1 MPDALLVALQ
11 EMPMSYKSARLIH
24 TAVAS
29 CSTRKLAPRPFLFP
43 NINNYKHHFMATAKN
58 NTTPKRTERL
68 EVRVTSDE
76 YNRVA
81 ELANT
86 CGLTLSNYVRKCVL
100 GQHPKQ
106 RLTDRE
112 IEALCSLADARGDL
126 IRIVRAVKSIQ
137 SDKRGL
143 YFHNTKFVEEW
154 MKAAIPLI
162 TRWGDIK
169 DYLTL

>member
-1 MPDALLVALQ
+1 MSDGLLVALQ

-24 TAVAS
+24 TTMAS
-29 CSTRKLAPRPFLFP
+29 CSTRKLAPMPFLFP
-43 NINNYKHHFMATAKN
+43 NINNYKHRIMAITKN
-58 NTTPKRTERL
+58 NITPKRTERL

-81 ELANT
+81 ELANV
-86 CGLTLSNYVRKCVL
+86 SNYVRKCVL

-126 IRIVRAVKSIQ
+126 IRIVSAVKSIQ

-169 DYLTL
+169 DYLIL

>member
-1 MPDALLVALQ
+1 VSDGLLVSLQ

-29 CSTRKLAPRPFLFP
+29 CSTRKLAPMPFLFP
-43 NINNYKHHFMATAKN
+43 NINNYKHHIMATTKN

-86 CGLTLSNYVRKCVL
+86 CGLTVSNYVRKCVL

-112 IEALCSLADARGDL
+112 IEALCSLSDVKPLG
-126 IRIVRAVKSIQ
+126 IVLFIHMFHHSQQNGSAVCVGESGIGVPK
-137 SDKRGL
+137 
-143 YFHNTKFVEEW
+143 
-154 MKAAIPLI
+154 
-162 TRWGDIK
+162 
-169 DYLTL
+169 

>member
-29 CSTRKLAPRPFLFP
+29 CTTRKLAPMPFLFP
-43 NINNYKHHFMATAKN
+43 NINNYKHHFMTTKKN
-58 NTTPKRTERL
+58 NITPKRTERL

-76 YNRVA
+76 SKRDA

-86 CGLTLSNYVRKCVL
+86 SGLTVSNYVRKCVL

-112 IEALCSLADARGDL
+112 VEALCSLADARGDL
-126 IRIVRAVKSIQ
+126 IRIVSAVKSIE

-143 YFHNTKFVEEW
+143 YFHNTKFVEQW

-162 TRWGDIK
+162 TRWGEIK

>member
-1 MPDALLVALQ
+1 
-11 EMPMSYKSARLIH
+11 
-24 TAVAS
+24 
-29 CSTRKLAPRPFLFP
+29 
-43 NINNYKHHFMATAKN
+43 MATAKN
-58 NTTPKRTERL
+58 NAYPKRTERL
-68 EVRVTSDE
+68 EVRVTSEE

-86 CGLTLSNYVRKCVL
+86 CGLTVSNYVRKCVL

-112 IEALCSLADARGDL
+112 IEALCSLSDARGDL
-126 IRIVRAVKSIQ
+126 IRIVSAVKSIQ

-162 TRWGDIK
+162 TRWGDIFNLIMS
-169 DYLTL
+169 DLSLFTTYRMEFAPCDIALAFAIIMFRL

>member
-1 MPDALLVALQ
+1 MSESLLVALQ

-29 CSTRKLAPRPFLFP
+29 CSTRKLAPMPFLFP
-43 NINNYKHHFMATAKN
+43 IINNYRHHLMAITKN
-58 NTTPKRTERL
+58 NITPKRTKRL

-86 CGLTLSNYVRKCVL
+86 CGLTVSNYVRKCVL

-106 RLTDRE
+106 RLTDR
-112 IEALCSLADARGDL
+112 
-126 IRIVRAVKSIQ
+126 
-137 SDKRGL
+137 
-143 YFHNTKFVEEW
+143 
-154 MKAAIPLI
+154 
-162 TRWGDIK
+162 
-169 DYLTL
+169 

>member
-1 MPDALLVALQ
+1 MSESLLVALQ
-11 EMPMSYKSARLIH
+11 EMPMSYKSAMLIH
-24 TAVAS
+24 TTMAS
-29 CSTRKLAPRPFLFP
+29 CSTRKLAPIPFLFP
-43 NINNYKHHFMATAKN
+43 NINNYKHHIMATTKN

-81 ELANT
+81 ELANV
-86 CGLTLSNYVRKCVL
+86 CGLTVSNYVRKCVL

-126 IRIVRAVKSIQ
+126 IRIASAVKSIQ
-137 SDKRGL
+137 NNKRGL
-143 YFHNTKFVEEW
+143 YFHNTRSEE
-154 MKAAIPLI
+154 
-162 TRWGDIK
+162 RR
-169 DYLTL
+169 

>member
-1 MPDALLVALQ
+1 
-11 EMPMSYKSARLIH
+11 
-24 TAVAS
+24 
-29 CSTRKLAPRPFLFP
+29 
-43 NINNYKHHFMATAKN
+43 MATTKN

-81 ELANT
+81 ELANV
-86 CGLTLSNYVRKCVL
+86 CGLTVSNYVRKCVL

-126 IRIVRAVKSIQ
+126 IRIVSAVKSIQ
-137 SDKRGL
+137 GDKRGL

>member
-1 MPDALLVALQ
+1 M
-11 EMPMSYKSARLIH
+11 RLIH

-29 CSTRKLAPRPFLFP
+29 CSTRKLALMPFLFP
-43 NINNYKHHFMATAKN
+43 NI
-58 NTTPKRTERL
+58 
-68 EVRVTSDE
+68 
-76 YNRVA
+76 
-81 ELANT
+81 
-86 CGLTLSNYVRKCVL
+86 CGLTVSNYVRKCVL

-112 IEALCSLADARGDL
+112 IEALCSLSDARGDL
-126 IRIVRAVKSIQ
+126 IRIVSAVKSIQ

>member
-1 MPDALLVALQ
+1 MAIT
-11 EMPMSYKSARLIH
+11 K
-24 TAVAS
+24 
-29 CSTRKLAPRPFLFP
+29 
-43 NINNYKHHFMATAKN
+43 NYI
-58 NTTPKRTERL
+58 TPKRTERL

-81 ELANT
+81 ELANA
-86 CGLTLSNYVRKCVL
+86 CGLTVSNYVRKCVL

-126 IRIVRAVKSIQ
+126 IRIVSAVKSIQ

-154 MKAAIPLI
+154 MKAVIPLI

>member
-1 MPDALLVALQ
+1 MSDGLLVALQ
-11 EMPMSYKSARLIH
+11 EMPMPYKSALLIH
-24 TAVAS
+24 TTMAS
-29 CSTRKLAPRPFLFP
+29 CSTRKLAPMPFLFP
-43 NINNYKHHFMATAKN
+43 NITNYKHRIMAITRN
-58 NTTPKRTERL
+58 YITPKRTERL
-68 EVRVTSDE
+68 EVRVTFDE

-81 ELANT
+81 ELANA
-86 CGLTLSNYVRKCVL
+86 CGLTVSNYVRKCVL

-106 RLTDRE
+106 RQTDRE
-112 IEALCSLADARGDL
+112 IEALCSLSDARGDL
-126 IRIVRAVKSIQ
+126 IRIVSSVKSIQ

>member
-1 MPDALLVALQ
+1 MAIT
-11 EMPMSYKSARLIH
+11 K
-24 TAVAS
+24 
-29 CSTRKLAPRPFLFP
+29 
-43 NINNYKHHFMATAKN
+43 NYI
-58 NTTPKRTERL
+58 TPKRTERL

-81 ELANT
+81 ELANA
-86 CGLTLSNYVRKCVL
+86 CGLTVSNYVRKCVL

-126 IRIVRAVKSIQ
+126 IRIVSAVKSIR

>member
-1 MPDALLVALQ
+1 
-11 EMPMSYKSARLIH
+11 
-24 TAVAS
+24 
-29 CSTRKLAPRPFLFP
+29 
-43 NINNYKHHFMATAKN
+43 MATAKN
-58 NTTPKRTERL
+58 NAYPKRTERL
-68 EVRVTSDE
+68 EVRVTSEE

-86 CGLTLSNYVRKCVL
+86 CGL

-112 IEALCSLADARGDL
+112 IEALCSLSDARGDL
-126 IRIVRAVKSIQ
+126 IRIVSAVKSIQ

>member
-1 MPDALLVALQ
+1 MSESLLVALQ

-29 CSTRKLAPRPFLFP
+29 CSTRMLAPMPFLFP
-43 NINNYKHHFMATAKN
+43 NINNYKHHFMTTKKN
-58 NTTPKRTERL
+58 NITPKRTERL

-86 CGLTLSNYVRKCVL
+86 CGLTVSNYVRKCVL

-112 IEALCSLADARGDL
+112 VEALCSLADARGDL
-126 IRIVRAVKSIQ
+126 IRIVSAVKSIE

-143 YFHNTKFVEEW
+143 YFHNTKFVEQW

>member
-1 MPDALLVALQ
+1 MSDGLLVALQ
-11 EMPMSYKSARLIH
+11 EMPMSYKSALLIH
-24 TAVAS
+24 TTMAS
-29 CSTRKLAPRPFLFP
+29 CSTRKLAPMPFLFP
-43 NINNYKHHFMATAKN
+43 DITNYKHRIMAITKN
-58 NTTPKRTERL
+58 YITPKRTERL

-81 ELANT
+81 ELANA
-86 CGLTLSNYVRKCVL
+86 CGLTVSNYVRKCVL

-126 IRIVRAVKSIQ
+126 IRIVSAVKSIQ

-154 MKAAIPLI
+154 MKAAISLI

>member
-1 MPDALLVALQ
+1 MSESLLVALQ

-29 CSTRKLAPRPFLFP
+29 CSTRKLAPMPFLFP
-43 NINNYKHHFMATAKN
+43 IINNYRHHLMAITKN
-58 NTTPKRTERL
+58 NITPKRTKRL

-86 CGLTLSNYVRKCVL
+86 CGLTVSNYVRKCVL

-126 IRIVRAVKSIQ
+126 IRIVSAVKSIQ

>member
-1 MPDALLVALQ
+1 
-11 EMPMSYKSARLIH
+11 
-24 TAVAS
+24 
-29 CSTRKLAPRPFLFP
+29 
-43 NINNYKHHFMATAKN
+43 MATAKN
-58 NTTPKRTERL
+58 NAYPKRTERL
-68 EVRVTSDE
+68 EVRVTSEE

-86 CGLTLSNYVRKCVL
+86 CGLTVSNYVRKCIL

-112 IEALCSLADARGDL
+112 IEALCSLSDARGDL
-126 IRIVRAVKSIQ
+126 IRIVSAVKSIQ

>member
-1 MPDALLVALQ
+1 
-11 EMPMSYKSARLIH
+11 
-24 TAVAS
+24 
-29 CSTRKLAPRPFLFP
+29 
-43 NINNYKHHFMATAKN
+43 MATTKN

-81 ELANT
+81 ELANV
-86 CGLTLSNYVRKCVL
+86 CGLTVSNYVRKCVL

-126 IRIVRAVKSIQ
+126 IRIASAVKSIQ
-137 SDKRGL
+137 NNKRGL

-154 MKAAIPLI
+154 MKATTPLI

>member
-1 MPDALLVALQ
+1 MSDGLLVALQ
-11 EMPMSYKSARLIH
+11 EMPMSYKSALLIH
-24 TAVAS
+24 TTMAS
-29 CSTRKLAPRPFLFP
+29 CSTHKLAPMPFLFH
-43 NINNYKHHFMATAKN
+43 NINNHFMTTTKN

-81 ELANT
+81 ELANA
-86 CGLTLSNYVRKCVL
+86 CGLTVSNYVRKCVL

-126 IRIVRAVKSIQ
+126 IRIVSAVKSIQ

>member
-1 MPDALLVALQ
+1 MSDGLLVALQ
-11 EMPMSYKSARLIH
+11 EMPMSYKSALLIH
-24 TAVAS
+24 TTMDS
-29 CSTRKLAPRPFLFP
+29 CSTRKLAPMPFLFP
-43 NINNYKHHFMATAKN
+43 NINNYKHRIMAITKN
-58 NTTPKRTERL
+58 NITPKRTERL

-81 ELANT
+81 ELANA
-86 CGLTLSNYVRKCVL
+86 CGLTVSNYVRKCVL

-112 IEALCSLADARGDL
+112 IEALCSLSDARGDL
-126 IRIVRAVKSIQ
+126 IRIVSAVKSIQ

-154 MKAAIPLI
+154 MKATIPLI

>member
-1 MPDALLVALQ
+1 
-11 EMPMSYKSARLIH
+11 
-24 TAVAS
+24 
-29 CSTRKLAPRPFLFP
+29 
-43 NINNYKHHFMATAKN
+43 MAITKN
-58 NTTPKRTERL
+58 NITPKRTERL

-86 CGLTLSNYVRKCVL
+86 CGLTVSNYVRKCVL

-126 IRIVRAVKSIQ
+126 IRIVSAVKSIQ

-143 YFHNTKFVEEW
+143 YFPTPSLLKN
-154 MKAAIPLI
+154 
-162 TRWGDIK
+162 G
-169 DYLTL
+169 

>member
-1 MPDALLVALQ
+1 MSDALLVALQ

-24 TAVAS
+24 TTVAS
-29 CSTRKLAPRPFLFP
+29 CSTRKLAQMPFLFP
-43 NINNYKHHFMATAKN
+43 NINNYKHYFMAKTKID
-58 NTTPKRTERL
+58 TTPKRTERL
-68 EVRVTSDE
+68 EVRVNSDE

-86 CGLTLSNYVRKCVL
+86 CGLTVSNYVRKCVL

-112 IEALCSLADARGDL
+112 IEALCSLSDARGDL
-126 IRIVRAVKSIQ
+126 IRIVSAVKSIQ